1 MHCQAVWAVLKR
13 NNIIVSING
22 MPATGK
28 ITLGM
33 ILLRDIS
40 PGMFGDSSSWYDM
53 SAAAWPGHILP
64 APTDMTGLQCT
75 DPLGQIMLTQATAHS
90 MA

>member
-1 MHCQAVWAVLKR
+1 VLKR
-13 NNIIVSING
+13 NNIIVPHDG
-22 MPATGK
+22 LPATV
-28 ITLGM
+28 ITNLVLT
-33 ILLRDIS
+33 LLRDSS
-40 PGMFGDSSSWYDM
+40 PEMFGDSSSWYDM